1 MNFETHYSLDFV
13 CISRAVG
20 RSENP
25 GGKVIMWLA
34 KSAPLVGIGVT
45 GLPKSGGH
53 DPPGP
58 HGSDGP
64 VRKHNFERL
73 S

>member
-25 GGKVIMWLA
+25 GGKLIMWLA
-34 KSAPLVGIGVT
+34 KSAHLVGIGVT
-45 GLPKSGGH
+45 GLPKSGEH
-53 DPPGP
+53 DPQPP
-58 HGSDGP
+58 GSDGP